1 MEKDLYQDQDLDPD
15 SDPNLVKDQVIDLHP
30 DPDLEPHLSC
40 LLKLVF
46 IISFSFLKWKRIYT
60 KTKT

>member
-1 MEKDLYQDQDLDPD
+1 MEKDLYQDQDLDLDLDIYQDLDKDSD

-40 LLKLVF
+40 LL
-46 IISFSFLKWKRIYT
+46 
-60 KTKT
+60 